1 MTTPSSQ
8 PVHVGAAIEY
18 GWRKLWENVG
28 PMLLAGLL
36 VLVVTGLV
44 TWFTLAT
51 EDNAWVRFLAG
62 VVEFLV
68 GAIIG
73 MGWIRIAL
81 LITRGE
87 PVEGTD
93 VFRTGRYLI
102 AYIIGSVLFGLMFA
116 VGLVLLIIPGIWVAL
131 TFGFFTWIIVNHN
144 VDAIASLQRSYELT
158 KGHKW
163 DLLGFFVVL
172 FLLNILG
179 LIVFVVG
186 VIVTAAISLLATAYV
201 YRRLEG
207 DPVDVPTI
215 GPAEA

>member
-1 MTTPSSQ
+1 LTTPSSQ

-44 TWFTLAT
+44 TWFTLAAA
-51 EDNAWVRFLAG
+51 DNAWVRFLAG
-62 VVEFLV
+62 VIEFLV
-68 GAIIG
+68 GAIVG

-87 PVEGTD
+87 PVEAAD
-93 VFRTGRYLI
+93 VLRTGRYLV
-102 AYIIGSVLFGLMFA
+102 AYIIASVLFGLMFA
-116 VGLVLLIIPGIWVAL
+116 VGLVLLIIPGIWVLL
-131 TFGFFTWIIVNHN
+131 TFGFFSWIIVNHD
-144 VDAIASLQRSYELT
+144 VDAIAALQRSADLT

-163 DLLGFFVVL
+163 DLLGFFIVL

-179 LIVFVVG
+179 LLVLVVG

-207 DPVDVPTI
+207 ESVDVPTI

>member
-44 TWFTLAT
+44 TWFTLAAA
-51 EDNAWVRFLAG
+51 DNAWVRFLAG

-68 GAIIG
+68 GAIVG

-102 AYIIGSVLFGLMFA
+102 AYIIASVLFGLMCL
-116 VGLVLLIIPGIWVAL
+116 VGFLLLVIPGIWVLL
-131 TFGFFTWIIVNHN
+131 TFGFFSWIIVNQDK
-144 VDAIASLQRSYELT
+144 DAIAALTRSSEIT

-163 DLLGFFVVL
+163 DLLGFFLVL

-179 LIVFVVG
+179 LLVLIVG

-207 DPVDVPTI
+207 DPVQEL
-215 GPAEA
+215 GPAGT

>member
-44 TWFTLAT
+44 TWFTLAAG
-51 EDNAWVRFLAG
+51 DNAWVRFLAG

-68 GAIIG
+68 GAIVG

-102 AYIIGSVLFGLMFA
+102 AYIIGSVLFGLMCL
-116 VGLVLLIIPGIWVAL
+116 VGFLLLVIPGIWVLL
-131 TFGFFTWIIVNHN
+131 TFGFFSWIIVNQDK
-144 VDAIASLQRSYELT
+144 DAIAALTRSSEIT

-163 DLLGFFVVL
+163 DLLGFFLVL

-179 LIVFVVG
+179 LLALIVG

-207 DPVDVPTI
+207 DPVQEL
-215 GPAEA
+215 GPAGT

>member
-8 PVHVGAAIEY
+8 PVHIGAAIEY
-18 GWRKLWENVG
+18 GWRKLWENVV

-44 TWFTLAT
+44 TWFTLAAG
-51 EDNAWVRFLAG
+51 DNVWASVLAG

-87 PVEGTD
+87 PVEATD
-93 VFRTGRYLI
+93 VFRTGRYLV
-102 AYIIGSVLFGLMFA
+102 AYIIASILFGIMFA
-116 VGLVLLIIPGIWVAL
+116 IGLVLLVIPGIWVFL
-131 TFGFFTWIIVNHN
+131 TFVFFSWIIVNHD
-144 VDAIASLQRSYELT
+144 VDAIAALTRSSELT

-163 DLLGFFVVL
+163 DLLGFFIVL

-201 YRRLEG
+201 YRQLEG
-207 DPVDVPTI
+207 ETVDVPTI